1 MKNHDKAS
9 LPKIQIKQVQ
19 VLNRVLTNN
28 AAKSGAQG
36 GVNGMMGWNP
46 TEVPPTNTVSGIY

>member
-19 VLNRVLTNN
+19 VLNRVLNN
-28 AAKSGAQG
+28 SAIKSGAQG
-36 GVNGMMGWNP
+36 ANGMIGWNP
-46 TEVPPTNTVSGIY
+46 TEQPPTNTMTGIY

>member
-19 VLNRVLTNN
+19 VLNRTLTNN
-28 AAKSGAQG
+28 AIKQG
-36 GVNGMMGWNP
+36 NQAGFVLQGTTTDTMP
-46 TEVPPTNTVSGIY
+46 TTGTVSGIY